1 MKKTTKRSIILGCVF
16 VLLSAINLVM
26 EYRKNN
32 PANLTFK
39 WIMLVFFI
47 IFALVSFIRYKK
59 TVAEKVDKDEK
70 KSA

>member
-16 VLLSAINLVM
+16 VLLSAINLIM
-26 EYRKNN
+26 EYKKST
-32 PANLTFK
+32 PSDLAFK

-59 TVAEKVDKDEK
+59 TAAEKVDDNEK
-70 KSA
+70 KST

>member
-1 MKKTTKRSIILGCVF
+1 
-16 VLLSAINLVM
+16 M

-47 IFALVSFIRYKK
+47 IVAVVSFIRYKK
-59 TVAEKVDKDEK
+59 TLAEKVDKDEK